1 MLEDQFS
8 GSSIIKSKYHK
19 RRANSLKALSLS
31 SNELLIDDQESNLG
45 CNSRSIGGLAK
56 GNTEGNGG
64 LLARIE
70 DSITVKMVGSKV
82 SVLQIPSGGRRRI
95 LLNWVNERRRRS

>member
-70 DSITVKMVGSKV
+70 DSITVRRSFIGSYLSFPWV
-82 SVLQIPSGGRRRI
+82 APFWGRRCCFKK
-95 LLNWVNERRRRS
+95 S